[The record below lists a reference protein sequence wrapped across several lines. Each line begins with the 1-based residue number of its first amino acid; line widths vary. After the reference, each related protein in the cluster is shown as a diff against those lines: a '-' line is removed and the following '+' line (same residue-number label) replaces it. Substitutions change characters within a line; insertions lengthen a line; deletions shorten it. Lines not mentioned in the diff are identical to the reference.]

1 MGSIF
6 TLGFLVSRSCQ
17 ADEESDKWGQN
28 TCVSNAF
35 IVLCQDPVSFF
46 TAQTFQPNILVTHHA
61 NNIHFSKLFSQAQ
74 TLCLCQYF
82 CRKLWALQIVGV
94 TIHGS
99 DQLCPLCRL
108 RAPHFLT
115 NHSYSHSIHQLCP
128 GIFPVNIK
136 LLNCNTAHS
145 RQSGGSRGHFPVKL
159 GPKLQIDEGILNLTP
174 TKANF
179 SPRHSTFICTPIFLV
194 TRWSF
199 RDFNLNQR

>member
-1 MGSIF
+1 MR
-6 TLGFLVSRSCQ
+6 TKHLCQQCLHCPVSRPSQLLYCSNFSAKVIGHSSC
-17 ADEESDKWGQN
+17 KYY
-28 TCVSNAF
+28 T
-35 IVLCQDPVSFF
+35 FF
-46 TAQTFQPNILVTHHA
+46 
-61 NNIHFSKLFSQAQ
+61 K
-74 TLCLCQYF
+74 TLYTSLDLSLCQYF
-82 CRKLWALQIVGV
+82 CRKLGALQIVGV

-99 DQLCPLCRL
+99 DRLCPLCRL

-145 RQSGGSRGHFPVKL
+145 RQSGGSGGHFPVKL
-159 GPKLQIDEGILNLTP
+159 GPKLQIDEGILNP
-174 TKANF
+174 TQTEANF

-194 TRWSF
+194 ARWSF